1 MAVLFWVRNLSF
13 FSWYFVCHF
22 VLGCWKICGCCR
34 FSNRLWW
41 FFKDLTDLS
50 ILHVTDNARLAGKV
64 SRVVFQ
70 CVISFI
76 FPCKKKMLWA
86 KFTLNHFSP
95 IFHFYTPLE
104 TSENLWSAFVLIYCF
119 FSFSAFICYHQLW

>member
-1 MAVLFWVRNLSF
+1 MN
-13 FSWYFVCHF
+13 
-22 VLGCWKICGCCR
+22 K
-34 FSNRLWW
+34 LWW

-76 FPCKKKMLWA
+76 FPCEKKML
-86 KFTLNHFSP
+86 
-95 IFHFYTPLE
+95 
-104 TSENLWSAFVLIYCF
+104 
-119 FSFSAFICYHQLW
+119 